1 MRSICPNSE
10 RITTANWAIRSSRS
24 EKSTVRYLIP
34 LPLLN
39 SVIINGIWLIFSWLV
54 ALNYAVII
62 ALLALAAPL
71 TWQSSCPKTACA
83 TWSPKTSDG

>member
-1 MRSICPNSE
+1 M
-10 RITTANWAIRSSRS
+10 
-24 EKSTVRYLIP
+24 RYLIP

-39 SVIINGIWLIFSWLV
+39 SVIINGIWLIFSWQV

-71 TWQSSCPKTACA
+71 DMAEQLP
-83 TWSPKTSDG
+83 